1 MMTFAYCSTVIYFMC
16 TLPAIS
22 ENDLVVI
29 SKNGLKDEERTGG
42 AQVGHHH
49 VIPDLYAEFLY
60 KQKWTLFQAKQLFL
74 RVHTMSKVLPWV
86 LLNKIVTLLAHL
98 PKN

>member
-1 MMTFAYCSTVIYFMC
+1 MC
-16 TLPAIS
+16 PLPAIS

-42 AQVGHHH
+42 AQVRHHH

-60 KQKWTLFQAKQLFL
+60 KQK
-74 RVHTMSKVLPWV
+74 
-86 LLNKIVTLLAHL
+86 
-98 PKN
+98 

>member
-1 MMTFAYCSTVIYFMC
+1 MATVWFGNWIEKTTKLLMMTFAYCSTVIYFMC

-60 KQKWTLFQAKQLFL
+60 KQK
-74 RVHTMSKVLPWV
+74 
-86 LLNKIVTLLAHL
+86 
-98 PKN
+98 

>member
-1 MMTFAYCSTVIYFMC
+1 M
-16 TLPAIS
+16 
-22 ENDLVVI
+22 VI

-60 KQKWTLFQAKQLFL
+60 KQKQMMLLHKVKQHN
-74 RVHTMSKVLPWV
+74 VNDT
-86 LLNKIVTLLAHL
+86 
-98 PKN
+98 

>member
-1 MMTFAYCSTVIYFMC
+1 MKAAEIECWDMATVWFGHWREKVTKLLIMSFAYCLVCYLFYV
-16 TLPAIS
+16 PAIS

-42 AQVGHHH
+42 AQVRHHH

-60 KQKWTLFQAKQLFL
+60 KQK
-74 RVHTMSKVLPWV
+74 
-86 LLNKIVTLLAHL
+86 
-98 PKN
+98 

>member
-1 MMTFAYCSTVIYFMC
+1 MKAAENCLLCCDMATVWFGHRTTKLLRMSFAYCSVVIYFMYII
-16 TLPAIS
+16 PAIS

-60 KQKWTLFQAKQLFL
+60 KQK
-74 RVHTMSKVLPWV
+74 
-86 LLNKIVTLLAHL
+86 
-98 PKN
+98 